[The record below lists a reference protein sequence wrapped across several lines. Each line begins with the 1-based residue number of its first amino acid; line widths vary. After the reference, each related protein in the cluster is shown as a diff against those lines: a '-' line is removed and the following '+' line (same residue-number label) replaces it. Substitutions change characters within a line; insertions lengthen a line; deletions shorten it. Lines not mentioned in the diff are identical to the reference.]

1 MLLGAGACSTCLGR
15 VEGGKDLEARLT
27 TTVLLALGAIILI
40 GVVVLYNQLIAK
52 RQMVNN
58 GWADIDVQLKR
69 RADLIPRL
77 VSVVQGYAAHEKQLF
92 EDVAARRA
100 AALAAGDDVATRSA
114 AESELSRPVARL
126 IAVAEA
132 YPELKAS
139 QNFLD
144 LQNELSA
151 TEDKIEMAR
160 RFFNGA
166 VRELNIAVESFPT
179 NLVAILGGIGAGQY
193 FEIES
198 ANRAA
203 PALHLGG
210 DQ

>member
-1 MLLGAGACSTCLGR
+1 MA
-15 VEGGKDLEARLT
+15 T
-27 TTVLLALGAIILI
+27 TIVLVIAIIAII
-40 GVVVLYNQLIAK
+40 GFALLYNQLIAK
-52 RQMVNN
+52 RQLVNN

-77 VSVVQGYAAHEKQLF
+77 VSVVQGYAAHEKNLF
-92 EDVAARRA
+92 ADIAARRA
-100 AALAAGDDVATRSA
+100 AALAAGDDVAARGA

-139 QNFLD
+139 QNFLE
-144 LQNELSA
+144 LQSELSA
-151 TEDKIEMAR
+151 TEDKLEMAR

-166 VRELNIAVESFPT
+166 VGELNIAVESFPS
-179 NLVAILGGIGAGQY
+179 NMVAALTSIRARTY

-203 PALHLGG
+203 PALGLGG

>member
-1 MLLGAGACSTCLGR
+1 MTQLFLYA
-15 VEGGKDLEARLT
+15 
-27 TTVLLALGAIILI
+27 AIA
-40 GVVVLYNQLIAK
+40 VVLIAGIVIFNGLVAK

-69 RADLIPRL
+69 RTDLIPQL
-77 VSVVQGYAAHEKQLF
+77 VTAVKAYAAHEKQLF
-92 EDVAARRA
+92 EDVAERRA
-100 AALAAGDDVATRSA
+100 AALAAGDNVATRSA
-114 AESELSRPVARL
+114 AESELSRPLARL

-166 VRELNIAVESFPT
+166 VRELNTAVETFPS
-179 NLVAILGGIGAGQY
+179 NLIAALFGMRQRAY

-203 PALHLGG
+203 PALGLS
-210 DQ
+210 

>member
-1 MLLGAGACSTCLGR
+1 MTTYILLAVVA
-15 VEGGKDLEARLT
+15 
-27 TTVLLALGAIILI
+27 VLLIAALLI
-40 GVVVLYNQLIAK
+40 YNNLIAK
-52 RQMVNN
+52 RQMAAN
-58 GWADIDVQLKR
+58 GWSDIDVQLKR
-69 RADLIPRL
+69 RADLIPSL
-77 VSVVQGYAAHEKQLF
+77 VSIVQGYAAHEKQLF

-100 AALAAGDDVATRSA
+100 AALAAGDDVASRGA

-160 RFFNGA
+160 RFYNGA
-166 VRELNIAVESFPT
+166 VRELNIAVETVPG
-179 NLVAILGGIGAGQY
+179 NIVAAIGGITQRQY

-203 PALHLGG
+203 PALNLGG
-210 DQ
+210 NS

>member
-1 MLLGAGACSTCLGR
+1 MTLI
-15 VEGGKDLEARLT
+15 LT
-27 TTVLLALGAIILI
+27 AIVAIVLI
-40 GVVVLYNQLIAK
+40 GAVLLYNQLIAK
-52 RQMVNN
+52 RQMAHN
-58 GWADIDVQLKR
+58 GWSDIDVQLKR

-77 VSVVQGYAAHEKQLF
+77 VAVVQGYAAHEKQLF
-92 EDVAARRA
+92 EDLATKRA
-100 AALAAGDDVATRSA
+100 AALAAGDDVATRGA

-132 YPELKAS
+132 YPDLKAS

-166 VRELNIAVESFPT
+166 VRELNTAVETFPG
-179 NLVAILGGIGAGQY
+179 NLVAGLASIKTRQY

-210 DQ
+210 NS